1 MIEGLVIR
9 CDIGPVEL
17 FRSPLIELVSRR
29 RAVVSRA
36 KVVIPDPEGACR
48 NALAVDQKVVIR
60 FGYRGESGFEQE
72 WRGTIESI
80 SQPRADDASADAIV
94 VNAIGLEK
102 ALVTTMVRE
111 SFRKEPCEAVAR
123 RLLAASGLPVGEV
136 DVPVDVLPWQVFSN
150 VSVARAVKQLA
161 NTLERSF
168 GHDMSRHALWLG
180 EKGVSWSAG
189 DEPGNVFAITTAENL
204 LANTPPLTEN
214 GVGVAT
220 SVLLPGLAHSR
231 LVHITDTRRGLDITA
246 RALDVVHTISEKDG
260 NHTTVTYG
268 KDVGWS

>member
-1 MIEGLVIR
+1 M
-9 CDIGPVEL
+9 
-17 FRSPLIELVSRR
+17 
-29 RAVVSRA
+29 
-36 KVVIPDPEGACR
+36 
-48 NALAVDQKVVIR
+48 
-60 FGYRGESGFEQE
+60 
-72 WRGTIESI
+72 
-80 SQPRADDASADAIV
+80 SADAIV

-102 ALVTTMVRE
+102 SPGYDNGSGNLSA
-111 SFRKEPCEAVAR
+111 KEPCEAVAR

-214 GVGVAT
+214 GVGVAIS
-220 SVLLPGLAHSR
+220 SVLLPGLAHSSR
-231 LVHITDTRRGLDITA
+231 LVHITDTRRG
-246 RALDVVHTISEKDG
+246 S
-260 NHTTVTYG
+260 
-268 KDVGWS
+268 